1 MYIRLLCMCIFLLTC
16 ASVQARTFS
25 GFQLSLWGESRA
37 EVVAQNEKY
46 NRDPKEVQKHITPND
61 AMNNGFYVGFIGGV
75 ADGLIRNGS
84 ICPANEDQ
92 LPLFLFSV
100 DEYMKQ
106 HTRQELLTQDAYE
119 IVKQVLVKQFGCH
132 TK

>member
-1 MYIRLLCMCIFLLTC
+1 MLFRTICFSALLCISQPSL
-16 ASVQARTFS
+16 AKTFS
-25 GFQLSLWGESRA
+25 GFQLSLWSESRA
-37 EVVAQNEKY
+37 EVVTQNEKY

-75 ADGLIRNGS
+75 ADGLIRDGS

>member
-1 MYIRLLCMCIFLLTC
+1 MLFRTICISALLCISQPSL
-16 ASVQARTFS
+16 AKTFS
-25 GFQLSLWGESRA
+25 GFQLSLWSESRA

-75 ADGLIRNGS
+75 ADGLIRAGS